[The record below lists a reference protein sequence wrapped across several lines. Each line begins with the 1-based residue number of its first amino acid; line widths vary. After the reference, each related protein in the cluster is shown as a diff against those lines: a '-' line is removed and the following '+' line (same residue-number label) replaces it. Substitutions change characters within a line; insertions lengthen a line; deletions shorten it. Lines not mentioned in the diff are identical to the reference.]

1 VLFVAEA
8 IERAHETALR
18 TGSRIVVSCGFD
30 SVPSDLSV
38 LMLHRAAQADGAGGL
53 TDTTLWIRH
62 MRGGISGGTID
73 SLRVQLARMRDEP
86 ALRRV
91 VTDPE
96 ALSGGEVGAPGQR
109 DQWRP
114 FVDPDSGQWAAP
126 FVMATYNTRI
136 VRRSHAL
143 TGQGYGPRFRYR
155 ELVGTGR
162 GVGAAFRAYAMTAG
176 MGLLARTMTMP
187 VLGGLVDRV
196 LPAPGEGPSEEKR
209 RNGSFRT
216 ETVATTE
223 DGTGYTATFAAQGDP
238 GYAATSVMLGQA
250 ALCLLA
256 THGTGRPGGVLT
268 PATAIGDELAKAL
281 QPQGF
286 TLDVRRLGAEER

>member
-1 VLFVAEA
+1 
-8 IERAHETALR
+8 
-18 TGSRIVVSCGFD
+18 
-30 SVPSDLSV
+30 
-38 LMLHRAAQADGAGGL
+38 
-53 TDTTLWIRH
+53 

-86 ALRRV
+86 ALRQV

-96 ALSGGEVGAPGQR
+96 ALSGGAISAPGQR

-114 FVDPDSGQWAAP
+114 FVDSDSGQWATP

-155 ELVGTGR
+155 ELVGTGP
-162 GVGAAFRAYAMTAG
+162 GAKGAVRAYTIAAA
-176 MGLLARTMTMP
+176 MGLLAGAMT
-187 VLGGLVDRV
+187 
-196 LPAPGEGPSEEKR
+196 APGLGKLIDRALPSPGQGPSEKKR

-216 ETVATTE
+216 ETLTTTE
-223 DGTGYTATFAAQGDP
+223 DGTRYTAAFAAQGDP

-256 THGTGRPGGVLT
+256 SHDTGRSGGLLT
-268 PATAIGDELAKAL
+268 PATAIGEELIEAL
-281 QPQGF
+281 QSQGF
-286 TLDVRRLGAEER
+286 TLEVQRIGSDEH